1 MQSMAVNATDG
12 YMKQE
17 IVLVNDAA
25 NLNNRGR
32 NHTKSQITGNPTKLS
47 GVILLKSTQKMKK
60 KKHLKKRGTVVMTK
74 LKIDYK

>member
-1 MQSMAVNATDG
+1 MGYPEISICLQKDQNWMQSMAVNATDG

-32 NHTKSQITGNPTKLS
+32 NHTKS
-47 GVILLKSTQKMKK
+47 
-60 KKHLKKRGTVVMTK
+60 
-74 LKIDYK
+74 

>member
-32 NHTKSQITGNPTKLS
+32 NHTKS
-47 GVILLKSTQKMKK
+47 
-60 KKHLKKRGTVVMTK
+60 
-74 LKIDYK
+74 